1 MAEEREPHRV
11 LHRWFDIKPGG
22 DFQEVATSEP
32 LSTMLGLSVSE
43 SRWAPI
49 ITRRSGVPG
58 TGLSDDVAAYAG
70 RNLIVVC
77 RHLMLRCSP

>member
-32 LSTMLGLSVSE
+32 LSTIARAVRVRVEVGADHHEAVGG
-43 SRWAPI
+43 SRYGFE
-49 ITRRSGVPG
+49 R
-58 TGLSDDVAAYAG
+58 
-70 RNLIVVC
+70 
-77 RHLMLRCSP
+77 